1 MTLAA
6 IVAHD
11 PDLVIGRNGE
21 LPWHYSEDLKYF
33 KSVTMGHPMIMG
45 RIVFEEID
53 EKPLPGREN
62 IVLSRSKSYDQVP
75 VFSSI
80 KAALQH
86 VKDEELV
93 FVIGGAQVYEQLL
106 PEVDKLF
113 VTEIHQ
119 SFEGDTYFPEYRH
132 EIGSTWKEIKREQR
146 PELNFVVYERIR
158 EEEPEVSAG
167 IG

>member
-11 PDLVIGRNGE
+11 PNLVIGRNGE

-33 KSVTMGHPMIMG
+33 KSVTMGHPLIMG
-45 RIVFEEID
+45 RVVFEELD

-62 IVLSRSKSYDQVP
+62 IVLSRSKSYDHVP

-80 KAALQH
+80 ETALQH
-86 VKDEELV
+86 VRDEELV
-93 FVIGGAQVYEQLL
+93 FVIGGARVYEQLL

-119 SFEGDTYFPEYRH
+119 SFKGDTYFPEYRH

-146 PELNFVVYERIR
+146 PELSFVVYERIR
-158 EEEPEVSAG
+158 EEKP
-167 IG
+167 